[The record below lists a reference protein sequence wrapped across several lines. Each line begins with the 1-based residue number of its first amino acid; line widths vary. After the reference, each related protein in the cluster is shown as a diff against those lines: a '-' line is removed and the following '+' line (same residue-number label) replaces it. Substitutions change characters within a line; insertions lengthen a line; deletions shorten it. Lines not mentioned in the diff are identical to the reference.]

1 MSVARLASTGTGA
14 IVSCTF
20 TSCVWL
26 ELLFLLSVYV
36 QVRSEERRVGK
47 EFRSGSPVITQTSK
61 LSVAVGATGK
71 FATHCPVTVARL
83 ASTGTGSIVS
93 CTFTSCVWLELLFL
107 LSVYVQV
114 IV

>member
-36 QVRSEERRVGK
+36 DLMGYVYGLNGPVRCGT
-47 EFRSGSPVITQTSK
+47 PVITPTSQ

-71 FATHCPVTVARL
+71 FATHCPVTVARP
-83 ASTGTGSIVS
+83 ASTVTGAIVS
-93 CTFTSCVWLELLFL
+93 LTVTSKLQLLL
-107 LSVYVQV
+107 NP
-114 IV
+114 